1 MTTDT
6 GQIDWGHWVVRLVA
20 FIIDG
25 VLLAIVAAIIGGILA
40 LATIFGGGFGF
51 FFGGLGF
58 IAFSFIWGVLSFL
71 YFMLLDTYWGA
82 TIGKRIL
89 GLQVQTLN
97 GSRIPLDK
105 SFIRNIS
112 KIFWLFLLL
121 RLVSWN
127 CNPWR
132 QTTKVFGP
140 LRRSHCC
147 PNKATIRT
155 ASTAT
160 TATTNLNIPIFPF
173 SLYQR
178 ILERVILRN

>member
-1 MTTDT
+1 MTSDT
-6 GQIDWGHWVVRLVA
+6 GQIDWGHWVVRVVA

-51 FFGGLGF
+51 FFGGAGF
-58 IAFSFIWGVLSFL
+58 VAFSFLWGVLLLL
-71 YFMLLDTYWGA
+71 YFVLLDTYWGA

-121 RLVSWN
+121 DWLVGIAT
-127 CNPWR
+127 PGDKR
-132 QTTKVFGP
+132 QKFLDRYAGAIVVQTKQ
-140 LRRSHCC
+140 
-147 PNKATIRT
+147 
-155 ASTAT
+155 
-160 TATTNLNIPIFPF
+160 PF
-173 SLYQR
+173 
-178 ILERVILRN
+178 VPPPPPPPPPPT